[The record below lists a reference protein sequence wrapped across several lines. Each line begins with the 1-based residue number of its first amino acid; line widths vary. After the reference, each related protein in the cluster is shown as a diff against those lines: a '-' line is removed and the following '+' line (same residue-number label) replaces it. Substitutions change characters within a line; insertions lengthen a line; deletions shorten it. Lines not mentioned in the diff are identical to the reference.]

1 MNETAN
7 EMNEWE
13 NEHMRDKMI
22 KKKITK
28 IKKKKEK
35 QERYD

>member
-13 NEHMRDKMI
+13 NEHMRHQM
-22 KKKITK
+22 TK
-28 IKKKKEK
+28 RRRNKKKKKEK

>member
-13 NEHMRDKMI
+13 NEHMRHKM
-22 KKKITK
+22 TK
-28 IKKKKEK
+28 RRRNKKKERK
-35 QERYD
+35 ARAI